1 MSKKITKGYLYV
13 EYRQSNPPFKMS
25 VFLFAEDDD
34 NVRKINIDE
43 LYEKKQKR
51 DQRQLSVFNKI
62 LNRINKRIMTTS
74 QMKRDEKYIWY
85 QVPPYI
91 FGEPIYDQ
99 TDCIAYVVTKLAEN
113 GFHVKYINPGTLFIS
128 WENWVPTY
136 ARQEIR
142 KRTGYVLDEK
152 GNIIDKKDMSKDSED
167 EFLGKEVPSNDPRSQ
182 PPVETTKEGKKYT
195 PIAQYKPTGSLIY
208 GDALDKLEKRVTF
221 R

>member
-1 MSKKITKGYLYV
+1 
-13 EYRQSNPPFKMS
+13 MS
-25 VFLFAEDDD
+25 VFLFTEDND

-43 LYEKKQKR
+43 LYEKKQRR
-51 DQRQLSVFNKI
+51 DMKQLSVFNKI
-62 LNRINKRIMTTS
+62 LNRINKRITTTA
-74 QMKRDEKYIWY
+74 QMKRDDKYIWY

-113 GFHVKYINPGTLFIS
+113 GFQVKYINPGTLFIS
-128 WENWVPTY
+128 WDNWVPTY

-152 GNIIDKKDMSKDSED
+152 GNVIDRVELKGKERED
-167 EFLGKEVPSNDPRSQ
+167 ENGFLGKAIPSNDPRSNGDRTIQ
-182 PPVETTKEGKKYT
+182 LNEQKKDGKKYT

-208 GDALDKLEKRVTF
+208 GDALEKLEKRVTF
-221 R
+221 K

>member
-1 MSKKITKGYLYV
+1 
-13 EYRQSNPPFKMS
+13 MS

-62 LNRINKRIMTTS
+62 LNRINRRITTTS

-142 KRTGYVLDEK
+142 KRTGYVLDER
-152 GNIIDKKDMSKDSED
+152 GNIIDKKEMTKESDDG
-167 EFLGKEVPSNDPRSQ
+167 FLGKEVPSNDPRSQ
-182 PPVETTKEGKKYT
+182 NAAAESSAAGAKEGKKYT
-195 PIAQYKPTGSLIY
+195 PITQYKPTGSLIY
-208 GDALDKLEKRVTF
+208 GDALEKLERRVTF

>member
-1 MSKKITKGYLYV
+1 
-13 EYRQSNPPFKMS
+13 MS
-25 VFLFAEDDD
+25 VFLFTEDDD
-34 NVRKINIDE
+34 NVRKVNIDE
-43 LYEKKQKR
+43 LYEKKQRR

-62 LNRINKRIMTTS
+62 LNRINKRITTTS
-74 QMKRDEKYIWY
+74 QMKHDDKYIWY

-113 GFHVKYINPGTLFIS
+113 GFYVKYINPGTLFIS

-142 KRTGYVLDEK
+142 KRTGYILDEK
-152 GNIIDKKDMSKDSED
+152 GNIVDRVEQKDKGRED
-167 EFLGKEVPSNDPRSQ
+167 GNVFLDREVPSNDPRSQ
-182 PPVETTKEGKKYT
+182 DQRSIQLNDGKKKYT

-208 GDALDKLEKRVTF
+208 GDALEKLEKRVTF
-221 R
+221 K

>member
-1 MSKKITKGYLYV
+1 MSC
-13 EYRQSNPPFKMS
+13 
-25 VFLFAEDDD
+25 FLFTEDDD
-34 NVRKINIDE
+34 NVRKVNIDE

-62 LNRINKRIMTTS
+62 LNRINRRITTTS
-74 QMKRDEKYIWY
+74 QMKRDEKYVWY

-113 GFHVKYINPGTLFIS
+113 GFFVKYINPGTLFIS

-142 KRTGYVLDEK
+142 KRTGYILDEK
-152 GNIIDKKDMSKDSED
+152 GNVIDRVEPKEKERDGDNS
-167 EFLGKEVPSNDPRSQ
+167 FLGKESGQNQQNEQKTESTSKD
-182 PPVETTKEGKKYT
+182 GKKYT
-195 PIAQYKPTGSLIY
+195 PIAQYKPTGNLIY
-208 GDALDKLEKRVTF
+208 GDALEKLEKRVTF

>member
-1 MSKKITKGYLYV
+1 
-13 EYRQSNPPFKMS
+13 MS

-43 LYEKKQKR
+43 LYEKKKQR

-62 LNRINKRIMTTS
+62 LNRINKRITTTS
-74 QMKRDEKYIWY
+74 QIKRDDKYIWY

-113 GFHVKYINPGTLFIS
+113 GFFIKYINPGTLFIS

-142 KRTGYVLDEK
+142 KKTGYILDEK
-152 GNIIDKKDMSKDSED
+152 GNIIDRVEQKDKDRED
-167 EFLGKEVPSNDPRSQ
+167 ENGFLGKDVPSNDPRSQ
-182 PPVETTKEGKKYT
+182 DQRSIQLNDGKKKYT

-208 GDALDKLEKRVTF
+208 GDALEKLEKRVTF
-221 R
+221 K

>member
-1 MSKKITKGYLYV
+1 MSC
-13 EYRQSNPPFKMS
+13 
-25 VFLFAEDDD
+25 FLFTEDDD
-34 NVRKINIDE
+34 NVRKINIDD

-51 DQRQLSVFNKI
+51 DQKQVSVFNKI
-62 LNRINKRIMTTS
+62 LNRINRRIITTS
-74 QMKRDEKYIWY
+74 RMKRDETYIWY

-113 GFHVKYINPGTLFIS
+113 GFFVKYINPGTLFIS

-136 ARQEIR
+136 ARQEIK

-152 GNIIDKKDMSKDSED
+152 GNVIDRVEPKEKTAD
-167 EFLGKEVPSNDPRSQ
+167 ESDDFMDKGVPSNDPRTITSTAK
-182 PPVETTKEGKKYT
+182 ETKKYT

-208 GDALDKLEKRVTF
+208 GDALEKLEKRVQF
-221 R
+221 SPVKNYN

>member
-1 MSKKITKGYLYV
+1 MSC
-13 EYRQSNPPFKMS
+13 
-25 VFLFAEDDD
+25 FLFSEDDD

-43 LYEKKQKR
+43 LYEKKQRR

-62 LNRINKRIMTTS
+62 LNRINKRITTTS
-74 QMKRDEKYIWY
+74 QMKRDETYIWY

-113 GFHVKYINPGTLFIS
+113 GFYVKYINPGTLFIS
-128 WENWVPTY
+128 WDNWVPSY

-142 KRTGYVLDEK
+142 KRTGYILDEK
-152 GNIIDKKDMSKDSED
+152 GNIIDRVEQKDKDRDD
-167 EFLGKEVPSNDPRSQ
+167 ENGFLGKEVPSNDPRKIDNMNQ
-182 PPVETTKEGKKYT
+182 TTKENKKYT

-208 GDALDKLEKRVTF
+208 GDALEKLEKRVTF

>member
-1 MSKKITKGYLYV
+1 MSI
-13 EYRQSNPPFKMS
+13 
-25 VFLFAEDDD
+25 FLFADDDD
-34 NVRKINIDE
+34 NVRKVNIDE
-43 LYEKKQKR
+43 LYEKKQQR
-51 DQRQLSVFNKI
+51 DLRQLSVFNKI
-62 LNRINKRIMTTS
+62 LNRINRRITTTS

-113 GFHVKYINPGTLFIS
+113 GFYVKYINPGTLFIS

-142 KRTGYVLDEK
+142 KRTGYILDEK
-152 GNIIDKKDMSKDSED
+152 GNVIDRVEQKDKSRDGED
-167 EFLGKEVPSNDPRSQ
+167 GFLVQSNDPRNQ
-182 PPVETTKEGKKYT
+182 DQRTIQLNDQKTKDGKKYT

-208 GDALDKLEKRVTF
+208 GDALEKLEKRVTF
-221 R
+221 K